1 MKKNIVVVGAGK
13 GLGNAVAK
21 RFGKSGFRVI
31 LIARNVGNLNAYK
44 EEFEKEGI
52 ETFIYS
58 ADCEKPQTLESA
70 FKEIQDA
77 FGVVDVLVYNARV
90 RKDGFATAFSND
102 DFIKHYQTD
111 VASALCCV
119 KLVMQKQAQQRSGAI
134 LLSGGIFGDNPSKEH
149 AGISIG
155 KAALKALG
163 KTLHDE
169 LKEKGIFVGLIT
181 IAGHIQPNTQHA
193 PELIAEKY
201 WKTYQKQD
209 KYEVVY

>member
-1 MKKNIVVVGAGK
+1 MKKNIVVVGAGR
-13 GLGNAVAK
+13 GLGISVAK
-21 RFGKSGFRVI
+21 HFGKSDFRVI
-31 LIARNVGNLNAYK
+31 LIARNVGNLNVYK
-44 EEFEKEGI
+44 EELEKEGI
-52 ETFIYS
+52 ETFICS

-70 FKEIQDA
+70 FKEIQA
-77 FGVVDVLVYNARV
+77 TFGVVDVLVYNARV
-90 RKDGFATAFSND
+90 REDGFATAFSND

-119 KLVMQKQAQQRSGAI
+119 KLVMQKQTEQRSGAI

-149 AGISIG
+149 AGISIS

-181 IAGHIQPNTQHA
+181 ISGHIQPNTRHA

-201 WKTYQKQD
+201 WKAYQKQD